1 MEYEMGIKLT
11 HGGDFAGF
19 RREYGYDPLD
29 FSANVSPLGVP
40 DSVVKAITDAAVLA
54 DRYPDPLCRDL
65 CDAIGEYEGVDPS
78 YVICGNGAAD
88 IIFRFAGA
96 MKNRNVLVTAPT
108 FSEYETALTANGCT
122 VRRHLLKEEDG
133 FRVGADFLDDIDDD
147 TDIVFLCE
155 PNNPTGVTSGRD
167 FLMKALRT
175 CEAHDAVLVIDECF
189 NEFIDDPQS
198 ATMKEALSSSDHLL
212 ILKAFTKVFA
222 MAGVRLGYG
231 LCSNREI
238 LEGIRGSGQPWSVSG
253 LAQAAGI
260 AALSEPEYV
269 TRLSEMVRSERPFIK
284 EGLEKLGLTVMP
296 GEANYLLFRGPA
308 DLENRMRNRG
318 ILIRN
323 CSNYPGLGEGWFR
336 TAVRTREDNE
346 KLLQIMKEE
355 LAGEADNGEA

>member
-1 MEYEMGIKLT
+1 MTVKLT
-11 HGGDFAGF
+11 HGGDFTGF
-19 RREYGYDPLD
+19 IREFGYDPLD

-40 DSVVKAITDAAVLA
+40 ASVVRAITEAATEA

-65 CDAIGEYEGVDPS
+65 CDAIGGYEGVDPS

-96 MKNRNVLVTAPT
+96 MKNKNVLVTAPT
-108 FSEYETALTANGCT
+108 FSEYETALTASGCT
-122 VRRHLLKEEDG
+122 VKRHLLKEENG
-133 FRVGADFLDDIDDD
+133 FHVDDSFIDEITDS

-155 PNNPTGVTSGRD
+155 PNNPTGVTSGRE
-167 FLMKALRT
+167 FLARALKA
-175 CEAHDAVLVIDECF
+175 CEEHDAVLVIDECF

-198 ATMKEALSSSDHLL
+198 LTMKQALERTQNLM

-222 MAGVRLGYG
+222 MAGVRLGYA
-231 LCSNREI
+231 LCSNHSI
-238 LEGIRGSGQPWSVSG
+238 IEGIRNAGQPWSVSG

-269 TRLSEMVRSERPFIK
+269 TRLSAMVKRERAFLFEGMTGLGIK
-284 EGLEKLGLTVMP
+284 VIP
-296 GEANYLLFRGPA
+296 GEANYLLFRGPE
-308 DLENRMRNRG
+308 DLEEKMRKRG

-336 TAVRTREDNE
+336 TAIRTREDNE
-346 KLLQIMKEE
+346 KLLLILKEE
-355 LAGEADNGEA
+355 LDG

>member
-1 MEYEMGIKLT
+1 MTVKLT
-11 HGGDFAGF
+11 HGGDFTGF
-19 RREYGYDPLD
+19 RREFGYDPLD

-40 DSVVKAITDAAVLA
+40 SSVVRAITEAATEA

-65 CDAIGEYEGVDPS
+65 CDAIGAYEEVDPS

-96 MKNRNVLVTAPT
+96 MKNKSVLVTAPT

-122 VRRHLLKEEDG
+122 VKRYVLKEENGFHVDDG
-133 FRVGADFLDDIDDD
+133 FIDEITDD

-155 PNNPTGVTSGRD
+155 PNNPTGVTSGRE
-167 FLMKALRT
+167 FLKKALKA
-175 CEAHDAVLVIDECF
+175 CEDHDAVLVIDECF

-198 ATMKEALSSSDHLL
+198 LTMKQALERTQNLM

-222 MAGVRLGYG
+222 MAGVRLGYA
-231 LCSNREI
+231 LCSNQSI
-238 LEGIRGSGQPWSVSG
+238 IEGIRDAGQPWSVSG

-269 TRLSEMVRSERPFIK
+269 TRLSAMVKRERAFLFEGMTGLGIK
-284 EGLEKLGLTVMP
+284 VIP
-296 GEANYLLFRGPA
+296 GEANYLLFRGPD
-308 DLENRMRNRG
+308 DLEEKMRKRG

-336 TAVRTREDNE
+336 TAIRTREDNE
-346 KLLQIMKEE
+346 KLLLILKEE
-355 LAGEADNGEA
+355 LDG